1 MYSHPQVRTSFR
13 CVYKDIRQAAVYNNR
28 MSEVLSVR
36 VSRGLKREAEELGI
50 DVRRV
55 VEEALRREILK
66 ARQKRFREVLERAL
80 KGMHL
85 SEEEWVLAVRE
96 SRRER

>member
-1 MYSHPQVRTSFR
+1 MYT
-13 CVYKDIRQAAVYNNR
+13 KDIRQAAVYNR

-36 VSRGLKREAEELGI
+36 VRRGLKREAEELGI
-50 DVRRV
+50 DIRRV

>member
-1 MYSHPQVRTSFR
+1 
-13 CVYKDIRQAAVYNNR
+13 

>member
-1 MYSHPQVRTSFR
+1 LYT
-13 CVYKDIRQAAVYNNR
+13 KDIRQAAVYTP

-36 VSRGLKREAEELGI
+36 VRRGLKREAEELGI

-55 VEEALRREILK
+55 VEEAISREILK
-66 ARQKRFREVLERAL
+66 ARQRKFREVLERAI

-96 SRRER
+96 SRGER

>member
-1 MYSHPQVRTSFR
+1 
-13 CVYKDIRQAAVYNNR
+13 

-36 VSRGLKREAEELGI
+36 VRRGLKREAEELGI
-50 DVRRV
+50 DIRRV

-66 ARQKRFREVLERAL
+66 ARQERFRGVLERAL